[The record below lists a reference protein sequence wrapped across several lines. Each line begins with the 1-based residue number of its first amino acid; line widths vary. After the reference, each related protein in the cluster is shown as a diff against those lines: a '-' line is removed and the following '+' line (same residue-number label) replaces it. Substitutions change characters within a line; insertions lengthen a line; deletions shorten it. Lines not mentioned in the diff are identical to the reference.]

1 MADFMLDKITSD
13 EYNLL
18 HCYRDWYA
26 WCDDRSSNC
35 KIAPIREVLKEW
47 ANANTDLCTLL
58 GGNLII
64 SKEFVF
70 EKPEDELRDEMYAM
84 TERHRTY
91 GREQREGWRFVKEFC
106 DWFDRTYPVYSCYYW
121 DEELTEEQVET
132 IRINVPIRNGLHE
145 LISTTTLVRNVFED
159 EPFSLTLPD
168 GKVYTIQ
175 TGSKPM
181 KVLSKIANAFNIPYF
196 EDFRICHSLVHNQ
209 KKIKGD
215 LTLSIHP
222 LDYWTM
228 SDNDCGW
235 DSCMNWR
242 DCGGY
247 RQGTVE
253 MMNSPAVVVAY
264 LKASEPMEIS
274 DMEWTNKKWRQ
285 LFIVDKDVI
294 LGIKDYPYRNP
305 NLSCAVAKWIKEL
318 AETNL
323 GWKYNTEEPEHF
335 TYDTRFTNPN
345 YPEDEAF
352 RFSFTSN
359 HMYTDV
365 GSLDW
370 HPIYVGAE
378 VSSSNIEHP
387 EGTEAVY
394 YYNYSGAAQCV
405 SCGEINPDLSD
416 DSYLCCPECES
427 SARCCECGS
436 HIALEDAYRL
446 GDSYLCECCWE
457 EHTQSCPCC
466 DENDFVD
473 NFVAVE
479 FLPRLDDAA
488 RKSVEAEL
496 GPVEEWFAVQGY
508 KHEFPGME
516 VEVCDKCWS
525 EFAEKYLKPGCKTFT
540 FKSTY
545 GSLWYGVYVD
555 DLNEDGLD
563 QFMNWR
569 LLDALEEGV
578 TPAQLIDRFWT
589 DDHQIIKILGEDE
602 LPSC

>member
-1 MADFMLDKITSD
+1 MADFMLDKITSE
-13 EYNLL
+13 EYNIM

-26 WCDDRSSNC
+26 WYDGHSSNC
-35 KIAPIREVLKEW
+35 NVVPIREVLKEW
-47 ANANTDLCTLL
+47 ANANTDLYTLL

-84 TERHRTY
+84 TEMHRTY
-91 GREQREGWRFVKEFC
+91 GREQREGWKFTKEFYN
-106 DWFDRTYPVYSCYYW
+106 WLNKTYPIYNCYYSW
-121 DEELTEEQVET
+121 DDDLTPEQLET
-132 IRINVPIRNGLHE
+132 NRVNIPIRNGLNE
-145 LISTTTLVRNVFED
+145 LISLTALARNTFEGK
-159 EPFSLTLPD
+159 PFSLTLPD
-168 GKVYTIQ
+168 GRTYTVQ

-181 KVLSKIANAFNIPYF
+181 KVLSKIASAFNLPYF

-228 SDNDCGW
+228 SDNDCDW

-247 RQGTVE
+247 RQGTIE

-264 LKASEPMEIS
+264 LKASEPMKIG

-305 NLSCAVAKWIKEL
+305 KLSCAVAKWLKEL

-323 GWKYNTEEPEHF
+323 GWKYNTEDPEHF
-335 TYDTRFTNPN
+335 TCDTHFTNPN
-345 YPEDEAF
+345 YPEDKTF
-352 RFSFTSN
+352 RFSFSSN

-378 VSSSNIEHP
+378 VSSSNINHSK
-387 EGTEAVY
+387 GTEAIY
-394 YYNYSGAAQCV
+394 YYNYSGASQCV
-405 SCGEINPDLSD
+405 SCGEINPDLYD
-416 DSYLCCPECES
+416 DSSLCCSECE
-427 SARCCECGS
+427 AGTRCCECGS
-436 HIALEDAYRL
+436 HIPLDDAYSLR
-446 GDSYLCECCWE
+446 GSYLCASCWNE
-457 EHTQSCPCC
+457 YTQYCPCC
-466 DENDFVD
+466 DGNDFTD
-473 NFVAVE
+473 NFVTVT
-479 FLPRLDDAA
+479 FLPRLDDAT
-488 RKSVEAEL
+488 RKSVEDEF
-496 GPVEEWFAVQGY
+496 GPIEERLTALGY
-508 KHEFPGME
+508 KHEFPGYE
-516 VEVCDKCWS
+516 VEICDRCWS
-525 EFAEKYLKPGCKTFT
+525 EFAERYLKPDCKTFT
-540 FKSTY
+540 LQNNY
-545 GSLWYGVYVD
+545 GSLWHGAYVD

-563 QFMNWR
+563 QFMSWR
-569 LLDALEEGV
+569 LLDALKNGT
-578 TPAQLIDRFWT
+578 TPAQLIDKFWT
-589 DDHQIIKILGEDE
+589 YDHQIVKILDED
-602 LPSC
+602 

>member
-1 MADFMLDKITSD
+1 MADFMLDKITSE
-13 EYNLL
+13 EYNIM
-18 HCYRDWYA
+18 HHYRDWYA

-35 KIAPIREVLKEW
+35 KPAPIREVLKEW

-58 GGNLII
+58 GGNLMI

-84 TERHRTY
+84 TDRHRTY
-91 GREQREGWRFVKEFC
+91 GREQREGWKFVKEFC
-106 DWFDRTYPVYSCYYW
+106 NWFDKTYPIYNCYYSW
-121 DEELTEEQVET
+121 DDELTSEQIEANRVN
-132 IRINVPIRNGLHE
+132 IPIRNGLNE

-168 GKVYTIQ
+168 GRVYTVQ

-181 KVLSKIANAFNIPYF
+181 KVLSKIASAFNIPYF

-228 SDNDCGW
+228 SDNDCDW

-247 RQGTVE
+247 RQGTIE

-264 LKASEPMEIS
+264 LKASEPMKIG

-305 NLSCAVAKWIKEL
+305 NLSCAVAKWLKEL

-335 TYDTRFTNPN
+335 TYDTRFINPN
-345 YPEDEAF
+345 YPEDKPF
-352 RFSFTSN
+352 RFSFSSN

-378 VSSSNIEHP
+378 VSSSNIAHP
-387 EGTEAVY
+387 KDTEAVY
-394 YYNYSGAAQCV
+394 YYNYSGAAQCI
-405 SCGEINPDLSD
+405 SCGEINPDLYD
-416 DSYLCCPECES
+416 DSYLCCSECEAS
-427 SARCCECGS
+427 TRCCECGA

-446 GDSYLCECCWE
+446 RDSYLCECCWDE
-457 EHTQSCPCC
+457 YTQSCPCC
-466 DENDFVD
+466 DENDFND

-479 FLPRLDDAA
+479 FLPRLDDAT
-488 RKSVEAEL
+488 RKSVEAEF
-496 GPVEEWFAVQGY
+496 GPVEEKLAALGY
-508 KHEFPGME
+508 RHEFPG
-516 VEVCDKCWS
+516 VEAEICDNCWS

-540 FKSTY
+540 FQNNY
-545 GSLWYGVYVD
+545 GSLWDGVYID
-555 DLNEDGLD
+555 DLNEDGLE
-563 QFMNWR
+563 QFMGWR
-569 LLDALEEGV
+569 ILDALEEGA
-578 TPAQLIDRFWT
+578 TPAQLIDRFWE
-589 DDHQIIKILGEDE
+589 DDHQIIKILDEDE
-602 LPSC
+602 